1 MENTQ
6 VQKLHHREEGNGEGD
21 GGGKG
26 EEKGMHFGESDGD
39 SDGLG
44 DTERNNSADVN
55 EGYSAVE
62 TAVKEVYFQS
72 SKIKYKTEGD
82 EGPFLAP
89 RNLLVLINIHTHT
102 YKYKHRKRDS

>member
-55 EGYSAVE
+55 EGGVLGGRDGSAGGI
-62 TAVKEVYFQS
+62 F
-72 SKIKYKTEGD
+72 SKLKNKI
-82 EGPFLAP
+82 
-89 RNLLVLINIHTHT
+89 
-102 YKYKHRKRDS
+102 